1 MHFDVTWLNDG
12 LISSERNVDLM
23 LRQRHRPASAQRLV
37 FAIVWIQPATKDPS
51 KHETSSQCWLNS
63 GPPSATSAQY

>member
-12 LISSERNVDLM
+12 LMSSERNVDWM

-37 FAIVWIQPATKDPS
+37 FASLNTAG
-51 KHETSSQCWLNS
+51 HERSQQTRDVQTMLV
-63 GPPSATSAQY
+63 